1 MGRPRYMCNA
11 CRKDFTRKWNA
22 TRHRTLQHQGLA
34 EIIPLG
40 EFLLRQSNHLNFL
53 PKGLD
58 QQRLM
63 HDDHEEIMLDDT
75 ISKLAAKV
83 EELEQLVSYE
93 PNPRTRENFMGPV
106 IMRALSSSDP
116 IKKFD
121 NELSSIRRG
130 VKCAM
135 VTNKVASCLG
145 IQVIH
150 ADAMIKHL
158 LSNSHRS
165 RINRVMNP

>member
-1 MGRPRYMCNA
+1 MV
-11 CRKDFTRKWNA
+11 
-22 TRHRTLQHQGLA
+22 
-34 EIIPLG
+34 
-40 EFLLRQSNHLNFL
+40 
-53 PKGLD
+53 
-58 QQRLM
+58 
-63 HDDHEEIMLDDT
+63 DDHEEIMLDDT